1 MLVELIEKEG
11 LKRELKIE
19 IPAEEVDK
27 AYKKIYADMS
37 KKIKLDG
44 FRPGK
49 IPPNVIRK
57 RFHRE
62 ATAEVIDSMINEHY
76 PKAIRENQLE
86 PVGTPVLTN
95 VDVDEGKP
103 LKFSLGIEV
112 MPKLEDIKIDGIT
125 AEEIKIEVT
134 DSEVD
139 EVVEITRKQ
148 QAALRT
154 VDRPANKTDLLICDL
169 EPIQGAIEGLGDTPM
184 DNQEIDLDSPKTV
197 KEFKEA
203 LPGTKRD
210 DVKEIILSF
219 PEHHS
224 DKKFA
229 GKSVTFKTT
238 VKEVKEKILPEL
250 NDDFAK
256 RLGLGETYLEF
267 KINLRKRME
276 AERRAELLRK
286 QKRDIVDQVVD
297 KNEFD
302 VPEAMLDSYFKNV
315 IEDIKRQN
323 QDVDEKEIREKYRPI
338 GINTVKWYLLYHRLA
353 VLEKIEVSAED
364 TEKWIK
370 SFAESYRM
378 EFGKAKEILTQ
389 TGKSEEIKD
398 GILEDKVI
406 EFLLSKTNSGQE
418 SKETKEG

>member
-1 MLVELIEKEG
+1 MLVEVIDKEG
-11 LKRELKIE
+11 LKRELNIK

-27 AYKKIYADMS
+27 AYQKVYADMG
-37 KKIKLDG
+37 KKVKLDG

-49 IPPNVIRK
+49 VPKDVIRK

-62 ATAEVIDSMINEHY
+62 ATAEVIDSLINKHY
-76 PKAIRENQLE
+76 SEAICEKNLE

-95 VDVDEGKP
+95 VDIDEGKP
-103 LKFSLGIEV
+103 LQLSFGIEV
-112 MPKLEDIKIDGIT
+112 MPKLDEIKIDGLK
-125 AEEIKIEVT
+125 AEEIKAEVT
-134 DSEVD
+134 DSEID

-148 QAALRT
+148 QATLRT
-154 VDRPANKTDLLICDL
+154 VDRPANETDMLICDL
-169 EPIQGAIEGLGDTPM
+169 EPIDGAIEGLGDTPM
-184 DNQEIDLDSPKTV
+184 NNQEIDLDSPKTV

-203 LPGTKRD
+203 LPGAKRD
-210 DVKEIILSF
+210 DVKDVVLSF
-219 PEHHS
+219 PEDHV

-238 VKEVKEKILPEL
+238 VKEVKVRILPEL

-256 RLGLGETYLEF
+256 RLGLEETFLEF

-276 AERRAELLRK
+276 AERKTELLRI
-286 QKRDIVDQVVD
+286 QKRDIIDQIVE

-302 VPEAMLDSYFKNV
+302 VPEAMLESYFKN
-315 IEDIKRQN
+315 IIKDMKQQN
-323 QDVDEKEIREKYRPI
+323 QEVDEKEIREKYRPI
-338 GINTVKWYLLYHRLA
+338 GINSAKWYLLYHRLA

-364 TEKWIK
+364 TENWIK
-370 SFAESYRM
+370 RFAESYRM
-378 EFGKAKEILTQ
+378 EFDKAKEILTQ
-389 TGKSEEIKD
+389 TGKAAEIKD

-406 EFLLSKTNSGQE
+406 EFLLSKTDTDQK